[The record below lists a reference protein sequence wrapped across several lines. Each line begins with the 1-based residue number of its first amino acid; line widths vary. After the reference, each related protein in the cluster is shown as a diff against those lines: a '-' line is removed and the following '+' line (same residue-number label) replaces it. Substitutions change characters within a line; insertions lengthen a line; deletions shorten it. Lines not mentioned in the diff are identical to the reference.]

1 LLNGFPGIISV
12 SSFRQLEKWANKTA
26 EQWNR
31 LSPYDDTLRSALPRY
46 LQMLDHQLRSRK
58 MANLDRID
66 WGEFKAY
73 LNKNEQWLA
82 KNDIPVYLSSL
93 IAFAS
98 SQLEALAQPEGMT
111 GTASSSKRAATASFA
126 DPNDNNKRQRFA
138 EWGAQVA
145 ASIDGDSE
153 NIHGSRSTSTPLV
166 TLSAAESEIIAL
178 SAATQEAVYLRKLAN
193 ELGFT
198 QTSPTTLYED
208 CTAAVALSKENRFRN
223 RSKHIALR
231 WSFVSER
238 QHPSVGD
245 IQVISVSHKIML
257 ADIFASPRPA
267 ASFIPFRDSLLR
279 RTSRINP
286 LDSRD
291 ASTPDDDASSD
302 E

>member
-1 LLNGFPGIISV
+1 MGYAFIINNGAV
-12 SSFRQLEKWANKTA
+12 SW
-26 EQWNR
+26 
-31 LSPYDDTLRSALPRY
+31 
-46 LQMLDHQLRSRK
+46 
-58 MANLDRID
+58 
-66 WGEFKAY
+66 
-73 LNKNEQWLA
+73 
-82 KNDIPVYLSSL
+82 
-93 IAFAS
+93 
-98 SQLEALAQPEGMT
+98 
-111 GTASSSKRAATASFA
+111 
-126 DPNDNNKRQRFA
+126 
-138 EWGAQVA
+138 
-145 ASIDGDSE
+145 
-153 NIHGSRSTSTPLV
+153 RSTRTPLV
-166 TLSAAESEIIAL
+166 TLSAAESEILAL

-245 IQVISVSHKIML
+245 IQVISVSRKIML

-267 ASFIPFRDSLLR
+267 ASFIPFRDSLLNETFSLLG
-279 RTSRINP
+279 RTSRITP

-291 ASTPDDDASSD
+291 ASTPDDDASFD